1 MPFFEEFEADVLPE
15 ETLRRPIWG
24 AFALLRDQ
32 LERLVALNVGWA
44 VQLVPALVALA
55 WPALPLALRLPLVL
69 YSALALM
76 PATAV
81 LFSGVARLN
90 RQEPLDLATVREE
103 LGRLLL
109 PSLRTLAPLPG
120 LCGLLCLLIVV
131 VGPLQLLPLDVLL
144 RLLLLILGFSAVYWG
159 PLFLAEPGQ
168 GAWSLL
174 WQALRL
180 AWRYPLPTAGSLLLA
195 LAVMLVGYL
204 SIAGFFLIAPVLAAL
219 LLWRRAL
226 VLLARRGE
234 LKVGVP

>member
-1 MPFFEEFEADVLPE
+1 MPFFEEFEADALSE

-32 LERLVALNVGWA
+32 LERLVALNVAWA

-55 WPALPLALRLPLVL
+55 WPALPLGLRLLLVA
-69 YSALALM
+69 YSALALL

-90 RQEPLDLATVREE
+90 RQEPLDLATVRDE

-120 LCGLLCLLIVV
+120 LCGLLCLLIIVV
-131 VGPLQLLPLDVLL
+131 APLQFLLLDILL
-144 RLLLLILGFSAVYWG
+144 RLLLLILLFSAAYWG

-180 AWRYPLPTAGSLLLA
+180 AWRYPLLTAGSLLLA
-195 LAVMLVGYL
+195 LVVMLVGYL

-234 LKVGVP
+234 VKVDMP